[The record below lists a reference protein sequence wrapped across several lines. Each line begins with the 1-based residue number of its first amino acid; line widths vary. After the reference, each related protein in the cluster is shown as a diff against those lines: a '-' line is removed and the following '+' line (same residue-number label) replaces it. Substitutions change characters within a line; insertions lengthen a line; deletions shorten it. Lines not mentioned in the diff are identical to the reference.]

1 MTDKVT
7 EPKIFDLIIRT
18 MGIVQKNGLENKK
31 DVTMSI
37 IQKAMSVES
46 FERYEPFISMSID
59 MIKSVARNP
68 TILKELKKLNC
79 LSSCFNR

>member
-18 MGIVQKNGLENKK
+18 MSIVQKNGLENKK

-37 IQKAMSVES
+37 I
-46 FERYEPFISMSID
+46 
-59 MIKSVARNP
+59 
-68 TILKELKKLNC
+68 
-79 LSSCFNR
+79 

>member
-37 IQKAMSVES
+37 IQKAMSAES
-46 FERYEPFISMSID
+46 FERYEPYISMSID
-59 MIKSVARNP
+59 MIKSIARNP

-79 LSSCFNR
+79 FASCIK